1 MSVQLS
7 AIVQAPHGFEAVR
20 TTLRHLAAQS
30 IAPKMEVVLVAPARV
45 GQGVDRDL
53 VARFGSWKMVEASG
67 EGSGAAG
74 YAAGVRAAGAPIV
87 VFTED
92 HCFPG
97 PGWAEALIGGYANGC
112 VAVGPVV
119 ANASHRGSAVAWADF
134 MLGYGPW
141 LDPSPGGEVD
151 YLPGHNSSYRRDVL
165 LDYEPELEA
174 WLEAESL
181 LHWDLRKKG
190 RRLWLEPTARTHHF
204 NFSLVRPWL
213 AATFFQSRTF
223 AGRRMRGVGK
233 LRRLAWAAAS
243 PLIPAIRLR
252 RCVRDLGRCPDRPGL
267 ARLAPALTV
276 ALVTSAVGEAA
287 GYLLGPGAAPARVS
301 PYEFRRDRHVTSRDR
316 AAMADARFWE

>member
-1 MSVQLS
+1 MSVELS
-7 AIVQAPHGFEAVR
+7 AIVQAPHGFDAVR

-30 IAPKMEVVLVAPARV
+30 IAERMEIVLVAPSRAELALDENLLA
-45 GQGVDRDL
+45 G
-53 VARFGSWKMVEASG
+53 FGSWKVVEDASR
-67 EGSGAAG
+67 SGAAG
-74 YAAGVRAAGAPIV
+74 YAAGVREATAPIV

-92 HCFPG
+92 HCFPA
-97 PGWAEALIGGYANGC
+97 PGWAEALLGAYANGC

-119 ANASHRGSAVAWADF
+119 ANASDRRSAVAWADF

-165 LDYEPELEA
+165 LEYEPDLEA

-190 RRLWLEPTARTHHF
+190 RRLWLEPGARTHHF
-204 NFSLVRPWL
+204 NFSLARPWL

-223 AGRRMRGVGK
+223 AGRRMRGVARP
-233 LRRLAWAAAS
+233 RRLAWAAAS

-252 RCVRDLGRCPDRPGL
+252 RCVRDLGRCPGRPGL
-267 ARLAPALTV
+267 ARLVPALTV
-276 ALVTSAVGEAA
+276 ALVASAIGEAT
-287 GYLLGPGAAPARVS
+287 GYLFGPGTAPVRVS
-301 PYEFRRDRHVTSRDR
+301 PYEFRRDLHVTPRDR

>member
-1 MSVQLS
+1 MNTELS

-30 IAPKMEVVLVAPARV
+30 IARKMEVVLVAPSLSGLGADKELL
-45 GQGVDRDL
+45 G
-53 VARFGSWKMVEASG
+53 RFGSWKVVETDVS
-67 EGSGAAG
+67 SGAAG
-74 YAAGVRAAGAPIV
+74 YAAGVREAGAPIV

-92 HCFPG
+92 HCFPE
-97 PGWAEALIGGYANGC
+97 PGWAEALLGAYANGC

-165 LDYEPELEA
+165 LDYEPGLEA

-190 RRLWLEPTARTHHF
+190 RRLWLEPNARTHHF

-223 AGRRMRGVGK
+223 AGRRMRGAGK
-233 LRRLAWAAAS
+233 PRRLAWAAAS

-252 RCVRDLGRCPDRPGL
+252 RCLRDLGRCPDRPRF

-276 ALVTSAVGEAA
+276 ALVTSAIGEAA
-287 GYLLGPGAAPARVS
+287 GYLFGPGAAPARVS
-301 PYEFRRDRHVTSRDR
+301 PYEFRRDRHVTPRDR
-316 AAMADARFWE
+316 AAMADARFWK

>member
-30 IAPKMEVVLVAPARV
+30 IARNMEIVLVAPARA
-45 GQGVDRDL
+45 GLSIDRDL
-53 VARFGSWKMVEASG
+53 LGGFGSWKVVETGGSP
-67 EGSGAAG
+67 SGAAG
-74 YAAGVRAAGAPIV
+74 YAAGVREAAAPVV

-92 HCFPG
+92 HCFPA
-97 PGWAEALIGGYANGC
+97 PGWAEALLGAYANGC
-112 VAVGPVV
+112 VAAGPVV
-119 ANASHRGSAVAWADF
+119 ANASDPGSAVAWADF

-165 LDYEPELEA
+165 LEYEPDLEV

-190 RRLWLEPTARTHHF
+190 RRLWLEPGARTHHF

-223 AGRRMRGVGK
+223 AGRRMRGLGK
-233 LRRLAWAAAS
+233 SRRLAWAAAS
-243 PLIPAIRLR
+243 PLIPAVRLR
-252 RCVRDLGRCPDRPGL
+252 RCVKDLGRCPGRPGL
-267 ARLAPALTV
+267 AWLVPALTV
-276 ALVTSAVGEAA
+276 ALVTSAIGEAT
-287 GYLLGPGAAPARVS
+287 GYLLGPGRAPARVS

-316 AAMADARFWE
+316 AAMANARYWE

>member
-7 AIVQAPHGFEAVR
+7 AIVQAPEGFDAVR

-30 IAPKMEVVLVAPARV
+30 IARRMEVVLVAPSRD
-45 GQGVDRDL
+45 GLDVDPEL
-53 VARFGSWKMVEASG
+53 LARFGSWKVVETG
-67 EGSGAAG
+67 GVPSGAAG
-74 YAAGVRAAGAPIV
+74 YAAGVRAATAPIV

-92 HCFPG
+92 HCFPA
-97 PGWAEALIGGYANGC
+97 PGWAEALVGAYSHGC
-112 VAVGPVV
+112 VAAGPVV
-119 ANASHRGSAVAWADF
+119 ANASDRGNTVAWADF

-141 LDPSPGGEVD
+141 LDPSPGGEVE

-165 LDYEPELEA
+165 LEYEPELER

-181 LHWDLRKKG
+181 LHWDLRAKG
-190 RRLWLEPTARTHHF
+190 RRLWLEATARTHHF
-204 NFSLVRPWL
+204 NFSLARPWL

-233 LRRLAWAAAS
+233 ARRLAWAAAS

-267 ARLAPALTV
+267 GRLVPALCV
-276 ALVTSAVGEAA
+276 ALVTSAIGEAT
-287 GYLLGPGAAPARVS
+287 GYLFGPGTAPARVS
-301 PYEFRRDRHVTSRDR
+301 PYEFRRDRHVTERDR
-316 AAMADARFWE
+316 AAMASARFWE

>member
-1 MSVQLS
+1 MSIQLS

-30 IAPKMEVVLVAPARV
+30 IARKMEIVLVAPSRV
-45 GQGVDRDL
+45 GLGADGDL
-53 VARFGSWKMVEASG
+53 LAAFGSWKVVEASG
-67 EGSGAAG
+67 APSGAAG
-74 YAAGVRAAGAPIV
+74 YAAGVREAGAPIV

-97 PGWAEALIGGYANGC
+97 PGWAEALLGAYANGC

-119 ANASHRGSAVAWADF
+119 ANASHRESAVAWADF

-165 LDYEPELEA
+165 LEYEPELEA

-190 RRLWLEPTARTHHF
+190 RRLWLEPAARTHHF

-223 AGRRMRGVGK
+223 AGRRMRDVGK
-233 LRRLAWAAAS
+233 PRRLAWAAAS
-243 PLIPAIRLR
+243 PLIPAIRLH
-252 RCVRDLGRCPDRPGL
+252 RCVRDLGRCPERPGL

-276 ALVTSAVGEAA
+276 ALVTSAIGEAA
-287 GYLLGPGAAPARVS
+287 GYLFGPGEAPARVS

-316 AAMADARFWE
+316 AAMAEARFWE